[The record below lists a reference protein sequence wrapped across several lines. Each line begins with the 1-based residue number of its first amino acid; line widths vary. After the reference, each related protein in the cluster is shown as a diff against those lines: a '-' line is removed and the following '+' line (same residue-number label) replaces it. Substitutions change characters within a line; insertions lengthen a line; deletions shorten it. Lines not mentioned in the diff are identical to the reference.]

1 MLRLA
6 SPFRS
11 GICWLQHL
19 SALKDMQ
26 QVMRT
31 TISVDDETLDFVM
44 KETGAAT
51 KTEAIRQAL
60 NDYVR
65 RRKIEKLIALKGKV
79 RFDLDWKTLRKGWT
93 RNVRGSR

>member
-1 MLRLA
+1 
-6 SPFRS
+6 
-11 GICWLQHL
+11 
-19 SALKDMQ
+19 
-26 QVMRT
+26 MRT
-31 TISVDDETLDFVM
+31 TINIEDETLEFVM

-60 NDYVR
+60 TDYLR

-79 RFDLDWKTLRKGWT
+79 KFDMDWKTLRKDWT